1 MFIKD
6 IHITPDTLKLIEKK
20 VGKSFIHMG
29 TGKSFL
35 KRTPIDCALRSTVDK
50 RDFIKLQSFCKAKNT
65 DNRTKWQP
73 IDWEKIFTNPT
84 TDIRLIS
91 NMYKELKN
99 IDSRGLSNPIT
110 KGVQS

>member
-1 MFIKD
+1 
-6 IHITPDTLKLIEKK
+6 
-20 VGKSFIHMG
+20 MG
-29 TGKSFL
+29 TRENFQN
-35 KRTPIDCALRSTVDK
+35 RTLMVYALRSTIHK
-50 RDFIKLQSFCKAKNT
+50 WGFIKLQSFHKAKNT

-110 KGVQS
+110 IGVQS